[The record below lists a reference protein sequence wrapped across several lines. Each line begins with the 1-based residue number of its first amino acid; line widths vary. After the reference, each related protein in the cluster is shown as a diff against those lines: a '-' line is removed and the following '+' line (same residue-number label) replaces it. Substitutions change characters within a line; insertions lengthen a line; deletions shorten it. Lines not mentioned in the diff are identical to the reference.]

1 MSVNVIIGFIGKLA
15 HAACPIHRRTEMN
28 ILIGADLVPTASNQD
43 LFLSGN
49 STELVGPE
57 LKKILDEAEY
67 RIFNLEIRSVT

>member
-1 MSVNVIIGFIGKLA
+1 
-15 HAACPIHRRTEMN
+15 MN